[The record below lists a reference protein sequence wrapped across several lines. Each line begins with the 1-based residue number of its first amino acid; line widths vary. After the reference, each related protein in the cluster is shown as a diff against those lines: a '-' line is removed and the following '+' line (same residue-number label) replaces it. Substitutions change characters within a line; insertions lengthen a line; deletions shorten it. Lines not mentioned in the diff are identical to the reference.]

1 MAAINISTRDQ
12 FGESQ
17 YLSKHTNDLI
27 ELMRPVAMQANKE
40 LYSDV
45 YQNIANQAQAMVSSG
60 YLDESE
66 VQSYVNKA
74 FELYMNP
81 TLGMQSGSVSDK
93 MTILS
98 AVQNGGIDNPASYLQ
113 GLRNTTT
120 FAKNSASGNTW
131 AMGAI
136 QGAWGTQNLRMVNAS
151 KDGDVTKS
159 LERTSN
165 KTQDELDRIYD
176 NQVKNAD
183 DFNTTSQKW
192 STWFENATTWI
203 GDIKA
208 SVGDKLWNIGKVIIE
223 GIVGG
228 ITAWIGAKVIGGVIG
243 KGIGA
248 LAGSSAGGTGAGIL
262 AGGSTAGIALGV
274 IGATALAAIGAT
286 IAQKEADKSSNEHG
300 AKIVDET
307 LGSIGITGEAAELSS
322 NKTIGALVGTLN
334 DRGGFQKGWGN
345 VTSGTS
351 MLFSKI
357 FQGESDQAKNYIQW
371 MLTSDI
377 FENLN
382 DTSKYVAILTL
393 AMEYANQNR
402 LDAFNKGIQ
411 EFGQKDFNI
420 ASNEDLG
427 KAVIATGLNKSTFE
441 AMGKKL
447 KKAGWNL
454 DGKMFE
460 DINAEK
466 FGLKGINGF
475 RQGLAKVPYDDY
487 PAILHEGEAV
497 LTSSTANELRNL
509 LTEYRTNNQ
518 AVITLDTT
526 IQNQTVE
533 LVAKLDEVITAINSS
548 GTIGATST
556 TSIDQANAIQ
566 KLQYSMTH
574 LVSTKSAL
582 N

>member
-1 MAAINISTRDQ
+1 MQ
-12 FGESQ
+12 
-17 YLSKHTNDLI
+17 
-27 ELMRPVAMQANKE
+27 PVALNANKE
-40 LYSDV
+40 LYSAE
-45 YQNIANQAQAMVSSG
+45 YQSIAAEAQAMYESG
-60 YLDESE
+60 EFNSLAEA
-66 VQSYVNKA
+66 QNYVNDA
-74 FELYMNP
+74 FQMYMNP
-81 TLGMQSGSVSDK
+81 YQSISSGSTLQKWTSANVIQSGQVDSP
-93 MTILS
+93 T
-98 AVQNGGIDNPASYLQ
+98 AW
-113 GLRNTTT
+113 LRNLR
-120 FAKNSASGNTW
+120 GNTETAYSW
-131 AMGAI
+131 AGGDSLVGSVIESAI
-136 QGAWGTQNLRMVNAS
+136 GGRSYRNINVS
-151 KDGDVTKS
+151 KADETNS
-159 LERTSN
+159 LVDKYTN
-165 KTQDELDRIYD
+165 KTTGELDKIYE

-382 DTSKYVAILTL
+382 DTSKYVALLTL
-393 AMEYANQNR
+393 AMEYANQNK

-509 LTEYRTNNQ
+509 LTEYRANNQ
-518 AVITLDTT
+518 AVVTLDTT

>member
-1 MAAINISTRDQ
+1 MQ
-12 FGESQ
+12 
-17 YLSKHTNDLI
+17 
-27 ELMRPVAMQANKE
+27 PVALNANKE
-40 LYSDV
+40 LYSAE
-45 YQNIANQAQAMVSSG
+45 YQSIAAEAQAMYESG
-60 YLDESE
+60 EFNSLAEA
-66 VQSYVNKA
+66 QNYVNDA
-74 FELYMNP
+74 FQMYMNP
-81 TLGMQSGSVSDK
+81 YQSISSGSTLQKWTSANVIQSGQVDSP
-93 MTILS
+93 T
-98 AVQNGGIDNPASYLQ
+98 AW
-113 GLRNTTT
+113 LRNLR
-120 FAKNSASGNTW
+120 GNTETAYSW
-131 AMGAI
+131 AGGDSLVGSVIESAI
-136 QGAWGTQNLRMVNAS
+136 GGRSYRNINVS
-151 KDGDVTKS
+151 KADETNS
-159 LERTSN
+159 LVDKYTN
-165 KTQDELDRIYD
+165 KTTGELDKIYE

-509 LTEYRTNNQ
+509 LTEYRANNQ
-518 AVITLDTT
+518 AVVTLDTT

>member
-1 MAAINISTRDQ
+1 VAAINISTRDQ

-151 KDGDVTKS
+151 RDGDVTKS

-165 KTQDELDRIYD
+165 KTQDELDKIYD

-208 SVGDKLWNIGKVIIE
+208 SIGDKMWNIGKVIIE
-223 GIVGG
+223 GVVGG
-228 ITAWIGAKVIGGVIG
+228 ITAYLGGKFLIKTAGSAIGKAIKGTAGAVGGEAAIGGAK
-243 KGIGA
+243 
-248 LAGSSAGGTGAGIL
+248 SAGGGLLATGGGVAISAVAISALALAIGSAVADKMWDSSGEHGKKVAEEELKGTKYEGNSAAQSLLSAVHTQNDAGWFQKEF
-262 AGGSTAGIALGV
+262 GNVGSGISMMFSNMFQGKADKNKNFLQWAIQSGALGD
-274 IGATALAAIGAT
+274 
-286 IAQKEADKSSNEHG
+286 DKTDDSQQ
-300 AKIVDET
+300 
-307 LGSIGITGEAAELSS
+307 LGRL
-322 NKTIGALVGTLN
+322 
-334 DRGGFQKGWGN
+334 
-345 VTSGTS
+345 
-351 MLFSKI
+351 
-357 FQGESDQAKNYIQW
+357 
-371 MLTSDI
+371 
-377 FENLN
+377 
-382 DTSKYVAILTL
+382 LTL
-393 AMEYANQNR
+393 AMIYAQNR
-402 LDAFNKGIQ
+402 L
-411 EFGQKDFNI
+411 
-420 ASNEDLG
+420 
-427 KAVIATGLNKSTFE
+427 
-441 AMGKKL
+441 
-447 KKAGWNL
+447 
-454 DGKMFE
+454 
-460 DINAEK
+460 
-466 FGLKGINGF
+466 F
-475 RQGLAKVPYDDY
+475 RQF
-487 PAILHEGEAV
+487 
-497 LTSSTANELRNL
+497 
-509 LTEYRTNNQ
+509 
-518 AVITLDTT
+518 
-526 IQNQTVE
+526 
-533 LVAKLDEVITAINSS
+533 
-548 GTIGATST
+548 
-556 TSIDQANAIQ
+556 
-566 KLQYSMTH
+566 
-574 LVSTKSAL
+574 
-582 N
+582 

>member
-1 MAAINISTRDQ
+1 MQ
-12 FGESQ
+12 
-17 YLSKHTNDLI
+17 
-27 ELMRPVAMQANKE
+27 PVALNANKE
-40 LYSDV
+40 LYSAE
-45 YQNIANQAQAMVSSG
+45 YQSIAAEAQAMYESG
-60 YLDESE
+60 EFNSLAEA
-66 VQSYVNKA
+66 QNYVNDA
-74 FELYMNP
+74 FQMYMNP
-81 TLGMQSGSVSDK
+81 YQSISSGSTLQKWTSANVIQSGQVDSP
-93 MTILS
+93 T
-98 AVQNGGIDNPASYLQ
+98 AW
-113 GLRNTTT
+113 LRNLR
-120 FAKNSASGNTW
+120 GNTETAYSW
-131 AMGAI
+131 AGGDSLVGSVIESAI
-136 QGAWGTQNLRMVNAS
+136 GGRSYRNINVS
-151 KDGDVTKS
+151 KADETNS
-159 LERTSN
+159 LVDKYTN
-165 KTQDELDRIYD
+165 KTTGELDKIYE

-286 IAQKEADKSSNEHG
+286 IAQKEADKSSNKHG
-300 AKIVDET
+300 AEIVDET
-307 LGSIGITGEAAELSS
+307 LSSIGITGEAAKLSS
-322 NKTIGALVGTLN
+322 NKTIGALVGALN

-345 VTSGTS
+345 VSSGTG

-377 FENLN
+377 FEHLN
-382 DTSKYVAILTL
+382 DTSKYVALLTL
-393 AMEYANQNR
+393 AMEYANQNK

-447 KKAGWNL
+447 KEAGWNL
-454 DGKMFE
+454 NGKMFE
-460 DINAEK
+460 DIDANK
-466 FGLKGINGF
+466 FGLKGVNGF

-509 LTEYRTNNQ
+509 LTEYRANNQ

>member
-1 MAAINISTRDQ
+1 MQ
-12 FGESQ
+12 
-17 YLSKHTNDLI
+17 
-27 ELMRPVAMQANKE
+27 PVALNANKE
-40 LYSDV
+40 LYSAE
-45 YQNIANQAQAMVSSG
+45 YQSIAAEAQAMYESG
-60 YLDESE
+60 EFNSLAEA
-66 VQSYVNKA
+66 QNYVNDA
-74 FELYMNP
+74 FQMYMNP
-81 TLGMQSGSVSDK
+81 YQSISSGSTLQKWTSANVIQSGQVDSP
-93 MTILS
+93 T
-98 AVQNGGIDNPASYLQ
+98 AW
-113 GLRNTTT
+113 LRNLR
-120 FAKNSASGNTW
+120 GNTETAYSW
-131 AMGAI
+131 AGGDSLVGSVIESAI
-136 QGAWGTQNLRMVNAS
+136 GGRSYRNINVS
-151 KDGDVTKS
+151 KADETNS
-159 LERTSN
+159 LVDKYTN
-165 KTQDELDRIYD
+165 KTTGELDKIYE

-357 FQGESDQAKNYIQW
+357 FQGETDQAKNYIQW

-377 FENLN
+377 FEHLN
-382 DTSKYVAILTL
+382 DTSKYVALLTL
-393 AMEYANQNR
+393 AMEYANQNK

-509 LTEYRTNNQ
+509 LTEYRANNQ
-518 AVITLDTT
+518 AVVTLDTT